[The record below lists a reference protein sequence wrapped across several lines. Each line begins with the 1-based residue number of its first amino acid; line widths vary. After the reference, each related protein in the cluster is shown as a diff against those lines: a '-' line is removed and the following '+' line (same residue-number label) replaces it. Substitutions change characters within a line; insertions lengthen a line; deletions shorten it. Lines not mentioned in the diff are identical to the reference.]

1 MMKAIF
7 AIVLAVCLAGADAR
21 VLAQDTPSYP
31 SVAAALTA
39 PENNATLSTLLAAV
53 QVRCRRA
60 SSQQQLVVHAQPQNF
75 TT

>member
-7 AIVLAVCLAGADAR
+7 AIVLAVAGADAR

-60 SSQQQLVVHAQPQNF
+60 SWQQQLVVHAQPQNF